1 MEDSNKREKRVLHIS
16 KYYYP
21 YLGGTESVCQDI
33 VEGLKEYENRVICFN
48 DSNRTVCCEING
60 IQILRIG
67 CFMKVASQS
76 CSLFY
81 YYYLKRNI
89 QSWQPD
95 IIHFHH
101 PNPFV
106 AFLLVRLIPANTKLI
121 VHWHLDITKQKYIY
135 PLVKRNERRLLER
148 ADSVIV
154 TSPQY
159 RDASLPLKPFLQKV
173 KVVANGINI
182 HRFDLQ
188 CNDEMRIKDI
198 HKKYHYKR
206 LIFFVG
212 RHVEYKGLRYLIEAE
227 KYVTTDCH
235 IVIAGQGPL
244 TEELKAKA
252 NLGRVSFVGRLS
264 NDDLR
269 CYLHAADVFAFPS
282 ITKNEAFGL
291 ALAEA
296 MYCRCPDV
304 TFYIEGSGVNWVSLN
319 GVTGIEVDNS
329 DSKKYAS
336 AIDKLLRDDLLRK
349 QYADAARKR
358 VVEYFTIEKEQEA
371 ANEIYKQ
378 L

>member
-269 CYLHAADVFAFPS
+269 CYLHAADVFAFPF

-296 MYCRCPDV
+296 MYCRCPAV

>member
-173 KVVANGINI
+173 KVVDNGINI

-296 MYCRCPDV
+296 MYCRCPAV

>member
-135 PLVKRNERRLLER
+135 RLVKRNERRLLER

-188 CNDEMRIKDI
+188 CNDEKRIKDI

-296 MYCRCPDV
+296 MYCRCPAV

>member
-1 MEDSNKREKRVLHIS
+1 MEDSRKKRVLHIS

-48 DSNRTVCCEING
+48 DSNRTICCEING
-60 IQILRIG
+60 IQVLRIG

-106 AFLLVRLIPANTKLI
+106 AFLLTRLIPVTTKLI
-121 VHWHLDITKQKYIY
+121 IHWHLDITKQKYIY
-135 PLVKRNERRLLER
+135 PLIRGDERKLLER
-148 ADSVIV
+148 ADSIVV

-159 RDASLPLKPFLQKV
+159 KDASLPLKPFLQKV
-173 KVVANGINI
+173 KVIANGINI
-182 HRFDLQ
+182 HRLELQ
-188 CNDEMRIKDI
+188 DDDEMRIKNI
-198 HKKYHYKR
+198 RKKYNNKK
-206 LIFFVG
+206 LIFFIG

-227 KYVTTDCH
+227 KYIATDCY

-252 NLGRVSFVGRLS
+252 NLERVIFVGRLN

-269 CYLHAADVFAFPS
+269 CYLHVADVFAFPS

-296 MYCRCPDV
+296 MYCRCAAV
-304 TFYIEGSGVNWVSLN
+304 TFHIEGSGVNWVSLN
-319 GVTGIEVDNS
+319 GVTGIEVANS

-336 AIDKLLRDDLLRK
+336 AIDTLLKDDSLRK

-358 VVEYFTIEKEQEA
+358 VIEYFTIEKEQEA

>member
-264 NDDLR
+264 NDYLR

-296 MYCRCPDV
+296 MYCRCPAV

>member
-173 KVVANGINI
+173 KVVASGINI

-296 MYCRCPDV
+296 MYCRCPAV